1 MRQLDLFD
9 PPLYRVTK
17 FDMKGHDMNINE
29 IFPSKY
35 IKSSELKGRSIPVVI
50 ERWEIETVGDQRK
63 MVLYFQG
70 MKKGMICNRTNAD
83 RIAHLYGPDNDD
95 WIGREIILYSELT
108 NYQGRAMDGLRV
120 RAPEPQRSVPSL
132 SPAPRPSKPR
142 PAPRSTGNF
151 VVDPLDDVP
160 PQDEWPDR

>member
-1 MRQLDLFD
+1 VTKLDL
-9 PPLYRVTK
+9 
-17 FDMKGHDMNINE
+17 KGHDMNINE

-95 WIGREIILYSELT
+95 WIGREIVLYSELT

-120 RAPEPQRSVPSL
+120 RAPEPRSTARQNNV
-132 SPAPRPSKPR
+132 R
-142 PAPRSTGNF
+142 PAPPRPRSGNNF
-151 VVDPLDDVP
+151 IVDPPVDDEP
-160 PQDEWPDR
+160 PPWEPDR

>member
-1 MRQLDLFD
+1 
-9 PPLYRVTK
+9 
-17 FDMKGHDMNINE
+17 MNIND

-35 IKSSELKGRSIPVVI
+35 IKSSELKDRAIPVVI

-95 WIGREIILYSELT
+95 WIGREIVLYSELT
-108 NYQGRAMDGLRV
+108 NYQGRAMEGLRV
-120 RAPEPQRSVPSL
+120 RAPERPPARVQNSARPA
-132 SPAPRPSKPR
+132 APRAR
-142 PAPRSTGNF
+142 PIPA
-151 VVDPLDDVP
+151 DEP
-160 PQDEWPDR
+160 PDWEPDR

>member
-17 FDMKGHDMNINE
+17 LDLKGHDMNINE

-35 IKSSELKGRSIPVVI
+35 IKSSELKGRSIPVII

-70 MKKGMICNRTNAD
+70 MKKGMICNHTNAD

-95 WIGREIILYSELT
+95 WIGREIVLYSELT
-108 NYQGRAMDGLRV
+108 NFQGRTMDGLRV
-120 RAPEPQRSVPSL
+120 RAPEPQAPARQTSV
-132 SPAPRPSKPR
+132 R
-142 PAPRSTGNF
+142 PAPPRPRSGNNF
-151 VVDPLDDVP
+151 IVDPLADDVP
-160 PQDEWPDR
+160 PWEPDR